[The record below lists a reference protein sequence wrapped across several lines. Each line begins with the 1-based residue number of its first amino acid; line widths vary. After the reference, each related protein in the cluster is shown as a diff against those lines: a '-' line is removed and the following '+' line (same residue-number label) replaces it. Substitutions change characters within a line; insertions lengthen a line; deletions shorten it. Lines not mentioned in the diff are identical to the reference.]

1 MLSTQ
6 SVEQEL
12 EANLFIEETMKNE
25 LEEKELSYLEEMYYL
40 EEKDLE
46 DVIED
51 HHEQLANEKEYQE
64 QLKQDE
70 ISMHFFLNI
79 KNK

>member
-1 MLSTQ
+1 MLD
-6 SVEQEL
+6 EEEEL

-40 EEKDLE
+40 EEKYLE

-70 ISMHFFLNI
+70 ISMHFLLLLAFGYVI
-79 KNK
+79 